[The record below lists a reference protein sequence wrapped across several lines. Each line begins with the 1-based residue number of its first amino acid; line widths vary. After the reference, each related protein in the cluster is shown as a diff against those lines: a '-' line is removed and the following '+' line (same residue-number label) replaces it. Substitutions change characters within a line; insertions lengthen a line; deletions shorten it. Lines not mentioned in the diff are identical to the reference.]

1 MKPWHTFSLLLAA
14 VISVPLFSQTGTG
27 PDPDRYLHDWT
38 YSHFGS
44 RHFQYDTQTGELIIV
59 GEIAHGFDYYS
70 SAGEFW
76 WCGFGAYQS
85 SPVLSFLMR
94 EATLKYHVR
103 SDYYPTGLSG
113 SYINPDAYSLIPL
126 KPLPSQRTYV
136 NTGSGNTDFSGDYRP
151 ISTSNLQFFLYQ
163 GHSAGFNIA
172 VMNDGIQ
179 QQLQSGEGLGDGSSN
194 RDNGVRGDVAFRISL
209 PLPPEKLKVA
219 GLLDHF
225 SAAYDTE
232 HIPGL

>member
-1 MKPWHTFSLLLAA
+1 
-14 VISVPLFSQTGTG
+14 
-27 PDPDRYLHDWT
+27 
-38 YSHFGS
+38 
-44 RHFQYDTQTGELIIV
+44 
-59 GEIAHGFDYYS
+59 
-70 SAGEFW
+70 
-76 WCGFGAYQS
+76 
-85 SPVLSFLMR
+85 
-94 EATLKYHVR
+94 
-103 SDYYPTGLSG
+103 
-113 SYINPDAYSLIPL
+113 LIPL

-136 NTGSGNTDFSGDYRP
+136 NTGSGNTDFSGDYRA

-163 GHSAGFNIA
+163 SHSGGFNIA
-172 VMNDGIQ
+172 CMNDGIQ